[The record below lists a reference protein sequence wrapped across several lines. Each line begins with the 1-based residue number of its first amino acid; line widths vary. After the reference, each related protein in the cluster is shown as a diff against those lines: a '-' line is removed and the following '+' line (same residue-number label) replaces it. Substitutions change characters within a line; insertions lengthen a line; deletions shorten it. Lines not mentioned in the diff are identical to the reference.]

1 MSSPSRPLAVAV
13 LLTCLTLHSVPR
25 ASAAASDAPA
35 AVTGEIAAR
44 AFDRLK
50 TLEGTWVGKS
60 TKGWEERVQYRVIAK
75 QSCLMETSFDA
86 HPNEEMVTMICPD
99 GDRLLLTHYCVAM
112 NQPRLVLTSAAP
124 DLSQMTF
131 EFLDGTNLP
140 SRDEGHMDKVIF
152 KFAGADEFTSQW
164 TWYQDGKEN
173 WMEEIRSTR
182 VKDGEA
188 PAAVMPAAGG

>member
-1 MSSPSRPLAVAV
+1 MSHARTAIVAVALVFSLAIVSSPAGADPAPVVAPV
-13 LLTCLTLHSVPR
+13 
-25 ASAAASDAPA
+25 AARGDL
-35 AVTGEIAAR
+35 AAR
-44 AFDRLK
+44 AFERFK
-50 TLEGTWVGKS
+50 TLEGTWAGKS
-60 TKGWEERVQYRVIAK
+60 TKGWEERVQYRLIAK

-86 HPNEEMVTMICPD
+86 HPSEEMVTMICPD

-140 SRDEGHMDKVIF
+140 SRDKGHMDKVIF
-152 KFAGADEFTSQW
+152 KFAGADEFSSQW
-164 TWYQDGKEN
+164 TWYQDGKES
-173 WMEEIRSTR
+173 WMEEIVNTR

-188 PAAVMPAAGG
+188 PR